1 VTTAAADSAVDA
13 ELIGRCYTRAR
24 RSPVMVGTV
33 KTGFG
38 QPFRLP
44 GGPYTITQL
53 VAIVVSVAL
62 LVITRPVWGGHG
74 VVDALVLVAVPF
86 GAAFAL
92 RYVHIDGRNPAAAL
106 ASVVLMLTGPRWGRL
121 HGRTYR
127 PARSRR
133 CDTTLTLSTPPSPP
147 PGAPHPPTGPAA
159 PATPARPGRPTG
171 AADHAPAAPAR
182 VRVSSGAQALLAHST
197 SREL

>member
-1 VTTAAADSAVDA
+1 VTTPDGAADG

-53 VAIVVSVAL
+53 VAIVVSVVV
-62 LVITRPVWGGHG
+62 LVITRPIWGGHG
-74 VVDALVLVAVPF
+74 FVDALALVAVPF

-106 ASVVLMLTGPRWGRL
+106 ASVTVMLAGPRWGRL
-121 HGRTYR
+121 HGRSYR
-127 PARSRR
+127 PARPRR
-133 CDTTLTLSTPPSPP
+133 CHTVVTL
-147 PGAPHPPTGPAA
+147 
-159 PATPARPGRPTG
+159 ATPASLPPGPSPAQDTPTDPSVSAVSTTRPR
-171 AADHAPAAPAR
+171 AAVHPGQADPAR
-182 VRVSSGAQALLAHST
+182 VRVSSGAQALLARTT
-197 SREL
+197 SQEF